1 MNKIKTLMAAIL
13 ITISSYAQHKT
24 NTVTHTI
31 KQGET
36 IGALAKQYGVQI
48 GDILQANNL
57 TDKTVLKIGQKVVVP
72 MSHLKSINTT
82 AVKST
87 EKPKLEKNQH
97 LIVKGES
104 LNKIS
109 AQYNVSKQDLMD
121 WNNLPNDNIRVG
133 DYLYII
139 KPKNFIAK
147 KIAKEDKTPI
157 VKKETPKKN
166 ESIVEKPKL
175 DPKEIAIKKE
185 EIKKVEPVVVIQK
198 QETKEVVTKP
208 KPVTSE
214 KLDEGYF
221 EKQFEPTNNSVEGT
235 CGVFKTIAGW
245 HDKKYYVL
253 VNNAENGSIVK
264 VMANNK
270 FVYAKV
276 LGPLPNIKEA
286 SNYTMRISNAAA
298 AALGIAENKFN
309 AKIEF

>member
-1 MNKIKTLMAAIL
+1 MTF
-13 ITISSYAQHKT
+13 
-24 NTVTHTI
+24 
-31 KQGET
+31 
-36 IGALAKQYGVQI
+36 
-48 GDILQANNL
+48 
-57 TDKTVLKIGQKVVVP
+57 
-72 MSHLKSINTT
+72 
-82 AVKST
+82 
-87 EKPKLEKNQH
+87 
-97 LIVKGES
+97 
-104 LNKIS
+104 
-109 AQYNVSKQDLMD
+109 
-121 WNNLPNDNIRVG
+121 LP
-133 DYLYII
+133 L
-139 KPKNFIAK
+139 
-147 KIAKEDKTPI
+147 KEDKATTPI
-157 VKKETPKKN
+157 VKKEISKKN

-175 DPKEIAIKKE
+175 NPKEIAIKKE

-286 SNYTMRISNAAA
+286 NNYTMRISNAAA